1 MHSSMVK
8 IRKRHIIHASDM
20 FYMNNK
26 PKEKPPPKPCI
37 SCKAAAAGLEPQLLF
52 RPRRYWLAWRGLECA
67 GLPAH
72 LSVMRRDWPI
82 STIRAVCSRC
92 WKSMKMMRSRY
103 CLRVNRFGSAKSPDG
118 HYVIVSLNGSIALR
132 FAPLVV
138 AEDGSDEDST
148 LFPPVVVEDANGNH
162 QRFVYH
168 VGRSAAIRHRR
179 QRLGVL
185 TGLRQC
191 GGRAISLRR
200 QQRVDQP
207 GVC

>member
-1 MHSSMVK
+1 
-8 IRKRHIIHASDM
+8 
-20 FYMNNK
+20 MNNK

-168 VGRSAAIRHRR
+168 AGRSTAIRHRR

>member
-1 MHSSMVK
+1 MK
-8 IRKRHIIHASDM
+8 AS
-20 FYMNNK
+20 
-26 PKEKPPPKPCI
+26 CRW
-37 SCKAAAAGLEPQLLF
+37 SGAAAIIPTKTVSAGSA
-52 RPRRYWLAWRGLECA
+52 RA
-67 GLPAH
+67 GACRAANA

-92 WKSMKMMRSRY
+92 WKSMKMMRNRY
-103 CLRVNRFGSAKSPDG
+103 CSRANRFGSAKSPDG
-118 HYVIVSLNGSIALR
+118 HYVIASLDGSIALR

-168 VGRSAAIRHRR
+168 AGRSAAIRHRR

-185 TGLRQC
+185 AELRQC

-200 QQRVDQP
+200 QQRVDQT

>member
-1 MHSSMVK
+1 
-8 IRKRHIIHASDM
+8 
-20 FYMNNK
+20 MNK
-26 PKEKPPPKPCI
+26 DDE
-37 SCKAAAAGLEPQLLF
+37 EPVLF
-52 RPRRYWLAWRGLECA
+52 ESEQIC
-67 GLPAH
+67 
-72 LSVMRRDWPI
+72 
-82 STIRAVCSRC
+82 
-92 WKSMKMMRSRY
+92 
-103 CLRVNRFGSAKSPDG
+103 SAKSPDG

-168 VGRSAAIRHRR
+168 AGRSAAIRHRR

-185 TGLRQC
+185 TELRQC

-200 QQRVDQP
+200 QQTS
-207 GVC
+207 